1 MSSGHDRRG
10 RGRARSA
17 RVLHERRG
25 AAIANRF
32 RVRLAMT
39 LDGYRPTD
47 HTPRLSLVLRA
58 RYASCA
64 VGATA
69 DRPAWAM
76 PFGDSFALSYR
87 IHEGLFARHKRKIS
101 EASTRS
107 GVWDNRGVRARPA
120 LRHQSA
126 RRNAD
131 LGGACGGT
139 DGSGGLEP
147 RPREIRQRQAR
158 VGAAD
163 SRRALRTTGECD
175 DAGVPL
181 STGSSWPS
189 PNARQPCRP

>member
-87 IHEGLFARHKRKIS
+87 IHEGLFARHKREIS
-101 EASTRS
+101 EASTLGRAGRQTRS
-107 GVWDNRGVRARPA
+107 CPAGAATSERSKERGFGRGLWR
-120 LRHQSA
+120 
-126 RRNAD
+126 
-131 LGGACGGT
+131 
-139 DGSGGLEP
+139 DGRFWG
-147 RPREIRQRQAR
+147 
-158 VGAAD
+158 VGAPT
-163 SRRALRTTGECD
+163 SRNTSATGESRGGRFETRSPD
-175 DAGVPL
+175 D
-181 STGSSWPS
+181 
-189 PNARQPCRP
+189 RRM